1 MRGLLCGLIL
11 VFALTP
17 LAQAEDGYELWL
29 RYHPMEQTALTEYR
43 PLASEL
49 VTGTSSPTLDAAR
62 DELVHGLGGLLN
74 EAVPVK
80 ETVADGAILIGTPA
94 SSSAIANLKLPLKA
108 MGGEGYLIRSAMVG
122 GHPVTVIAANSDIGV
137 LYGAFA
143 YLRLLQTRQPVNHL
157 AIASAPRIK
166 IRMLDHWDNLD
177 GTIERGYGG
186 HSLWDWH
193 KLPDYVD
200 PRLVDYA
207 RADASV
213 GINSISLN
221 NVAADSLIL
230 TPDYLAKVKALADTF
245 RPYGI
250 RVYLAAKFSAPVE
263 LGGLKTADPFDPAVK
278 DWWQAKV
285 AEIYRL
291 VPDFGGFVVK
301 ANSEGQP
308 GPGDYHRTQADGADM
323 IADAL
328 APHDGVVM
336 WRAFVYDTNNHEDRA
351 KQAYSEFKPLDGKF
365 RDNVIVQ
372 VKNGA
377 IDFQPREPAHPL
389 FGAMPKTNLG
399 LEVQLAKE
407 YLGFATHLVYLPVL
421 YKETLD
427 VDTLAEGKG
436 STVARVIDGTLDH
449 HRLTAMV
456 GDSDVGDDRNWT
468 GSQFGQADWYGFGRL
483 AWDDTLTPE
492 AIAHEWLGMTF
503 TNDPAF
509 VDPVTAMMIASRE
522 AVVNYMTPL
531 GLHHLMAT
539 GHHYGPGPWVSN
551 LARAEWN
558 PVYYHHAD
566 AEGLGFDRTPTGSD
580 ATGQYAPAM
589 AKILNNIHT
598 IPEKYLLWFHHVPWD
613 FKLKSGHTLWD
624 ALVIHYTDGVETV
637 HQMRATWAKMK
648 PFVDARRYHQIAAFL
663 GIQEKEAQWWRD
675 ACIAYFQTFSKRPL
689 PAGYAPPAHSLAY
702 YESLYYPY
710 APGNPGLT
718 AAPFHDTPD
727 MTQIR
732 EMVQQEKAT
741 K

>member
-11 VFALTP
+11 AFALTP

-29 RYHPMEQTALTEYR
+29 RYHPMETAALAQYR

-49 VTGTSSPTLDAAR
+49 VTGASSPRLNAAR
-62 DELVHGLGGLLN
+62 DELLRGLGGLLD
-74 EAVPVK
+74 ETVPVRDSI
-80 ETVADGAILIGTPA
+80 ADGAILIGTPV
-94 SSSAIANLKLPLKA
+94 SSPIVAGLKLPLKA
-108 MGGEGYLIRSAMVG
+108 LGDEGYLIRSVTVG
-122 GHPVTVIAANSDIGV
+122 GHPVTVIAANSDVGV

-143 YLRLLQTRQPVNHL
+143 YLRLLQTRQPVAHL

-177 GTIERGYGG
+177 GTIERGYAG
-186 HSLWDWH
+186 HSIWDWQ

-200 PRLVDYA
+200 PRMVDYA

-213 GINSISLN
+213 GINGVSLN
-221 NVAADSLIL
+221 NVAADSVIL
-230 TPDYLAKVKALADTF
+230 TPDYLKKVAALADTF

-263 LGGLKTADPFDPAVK
+263 LGGLKTADPAAPAVRA
-278 DWWQAKV
+278 WWKAKV
-285 AEIYRL
+285 DAIYRL
-291 VPDFGGFVVK
+291 IPDFGGFVVK

-308 GPGDYHRTQADGADM
+308 GPSDYHRTQAEGANI

-328 APHDGVVM
+328 APHHGVVM

-372 VKNGA
+372 IKNGA

-389 FGAMPKTNLG
+389 FGALPHTNVA
-399 LEVQLAKE
+399 LEVQLTKE

-449 HRLTAMV
+449 HALTAMV
-456 GDSDVGDDRNWT
+456 GISNVGDDRNWT
-468 GSQFGQADWYGFGRL
+468 GGQFGQADWYGFGRL
-483 AWDDTLTPE
+483 AWDHDLTPQQ
-492 AIAHEWLGMTF
+492 IAHEWLGMTF

-566 AEGLGFDRTPTGSD
+566 AVGLGFDRTPTGSN
-580 ATGQYAPAM
+580 ATNQYAPAM
-589 AKILNNIHT
+589 AKILNNLNT
-598 IPEKYLLWFHHVPWD
+598 IPEKYLLWFHHVPWGY
-613 FKLKSGHTLWD
+613 KLKSGHTLWD
-624 ALVIHYTDGVETV
+624 ALVIHYTQGVDTV
-637 HQMRATWAKMK
+637 RQMRATWAKMK
-648 PFVDARRYHQIAAFL
+648 PYVDARRYDQVAAFL

-702 YESLYYPY
+702 YESLYHPY

-718 AAPFHDTPD
+718 AMPFHDTAD
-727 MTQIR
+727 MAQIR
-732 EMVQQEKAT
+732 DMVQEEKAE

>member
-1 MRGLLCGLIL
+1 MRGLLCGAILI
-11 VFALTP
+11 FALAP
-17 LAQAEDGYELWL
+17 LAQAEDGYDLWL
-29 RYHPMEQTALTEYR
+29 RYHTVEQTALEQYR

-49 VTGTSSPTLDAAR
+49 VVGASSPTLDVAR
-62 DELVHGLGGLLN
+62 DELVRGLGGLLGQ
-74 EAVPVK
+74 PLSVK
-80 ETVADGAILIGTPA
+80 AQIADGAIIIGTPA
-94 SSSAIANLKLPLKA
+94 SSPVVADLKLPLKTV
-108 MGGEGYLIRSAMVG
+108 GDEGYLIRSVAVG
-122 GHPVTVIAANSDIGV
+122 GHPVTVIAANSDAGV

-143 YLRLLQTRQPVNHL
+143 YLRLLQTRQPLAHL
-157 AIASAPRIK
+157 AIASAPRIR

-177 GTIERGYGG
+177 GTIERGYAG
-186 HSLWDWH
+186 HSLWDWQ

-213 GINSISLN
+213 GINAISLN
-221 NVAADSLIL
+221 NVSADSMIL
-230 TPDYLAKVKALADTF
+230 TPDFLVKVKALADTF

-263 LGGLKTADPFDPAVK
+263 LGGLKTADPADPAVK
-278 DWWQAKV
+278 AWWADKV
-285 AEIYRL
+285 AAIYRL

-308 GPGDYHRTQADGADM
+308 GPGDYHRSQADGANL

-328 APHDGVVM
+328 APHHGVVM
-336 WRAFVYDTNNHEDRA
+336 WRAFIYDTNNHEDRA
-351 KQAYSEFKPLDGKF
+351 KQAFSELHPLDGKF
-365 RDNVIVQ
+365 RDNVILQ

-377 IDFQPREPAHPL
+377 IDFQPREPEHPL
-389 FGAMPKTNLG
+389 FGAMPHTNVA
-399 LEVQLAKE
+399 LEVQLSKE

-436 STVARVIDGTLDH
+436 STVARVVDGTLDH
-449 HRLTAMV
+449 HALTAMV
-456 GDSDVGDDRNWT
+456 GDSNVGDDRNWT
-468 GSQFGQADWYGFGRL
+468 GGQFGQADWYGFGRL
-483 AWDDTLTPE
+483 AWDHDLTPE
-492 AIAHEWLGMTF
+492 QIAHEWLGMTF
-503 TNDPAF
+503 SNDPAF
-509 VDPVTAMMIASRE
+509 VDPVTQLMIASRE
-522 AVVNYMTPL
+522 AVVDYMTPL

-566 AEGLGFDRTPTGSD
+566 AQGLGFDRTPSGSN

-589 AKILNNIHT
+589 AKIFNNVDT
-598 IPEKYLLWFHHVPWD
+598 IPEKYLLWFHHVSWD
-613 FKLKSGHTLWD
+613 HRMKSGRTLWD
-624 ALVIHYTDGVETV
+624 ELVVHYTRGVRTV
-637 HQMRATWAKMK
+637 HQMRESWAKMK
-648 PFVDARRYHQIAAFL
+648 PYVDARRYDQIAAFL
-663 GIQEKEAQWWRD
+663 AIQEKEAQWWRD

-689 PAGYAPPAHSLAY
+689 PAGYAPPPHSLAY
-702 YESLYYPY
+702 YESLYHPY

-727 MTQIR
+727 MAQVR
-732 EMVQQEKAT
+732 DMVQQEKAE